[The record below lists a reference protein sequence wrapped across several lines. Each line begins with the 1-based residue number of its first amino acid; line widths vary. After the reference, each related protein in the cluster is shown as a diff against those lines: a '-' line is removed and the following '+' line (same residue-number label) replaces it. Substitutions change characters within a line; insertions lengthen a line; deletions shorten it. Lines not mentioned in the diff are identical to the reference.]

1 MQLIECLNKAKEF
14 VSKYNSIN
22 EFEEI
27 SNIYLYIFSDGGE
40 VYSAFTIIDYI
51 LQSKINIITINE
63 GCVCSSGVL
72 ISLAGKERYMRKNAY
87 MLIHEIRSG
96 CLGKYSEMQEEMKN
110 NDRIMSDLKSY
121 MNERCNN
128 KLLKKKLNKVFL

>member
-1 MQLIECLNKAKEF
+1 MPGMWQQRLKHQVPIDFSRRNKCAFTNNDSDDDSIDEDNINVTNNIVKFHADVNRGNCMQLIECLNKAKEF

-51 LQSKINIITINE
+51 LQSKINIITINFFFTIYFY
-63 GCVCSSGVL
+63 V
-72 ISLAGKERYMRKNAY
+72 
-87 MLIHEIRSG
+87 
-96 CLGKYSEMQEEMKN
+96 
-110 NDRIMSDLKSY
+110 
-121 MNERCNN
+121 
-128 KLLKKKLNKVFL
+128 